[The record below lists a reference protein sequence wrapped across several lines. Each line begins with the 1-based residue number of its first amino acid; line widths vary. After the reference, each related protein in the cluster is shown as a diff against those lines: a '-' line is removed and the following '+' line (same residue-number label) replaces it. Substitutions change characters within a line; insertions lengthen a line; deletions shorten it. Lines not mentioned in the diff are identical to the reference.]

1 MVSLS
6 RQVPSDVRSK
16 GVWLTVAGCNGLGR
30 TSIDDRADD
39 SDKPVTRR
47 TRSRS
52 RSPVAAGS
60 GRDRTVQPGM
70 TRMFVTAVPGLGPM
84 VRRELGRLPGIVV
97 RDSGFDGRSDVVLFE
112 TTRASRSA
120 VSDLGLAEEMFV
132 EVGRTLRA
140 EGDRSGWIAGRLW
153 RPERV
158 QRALS
163 VWAEEVRPLAGTM
176 TFRVIA
182 RVLQERSF
190 LRTDLRRQLT
200 RAVQRDRPRWRVED
214 PAQIEVWVS
223 EYAQGRFVAGL
234 RLSDERMRQHHGR
247 VVEREGALR
256 PTVVRAM
263 VLLAG
268 EPGGVALDPC
278 CGSGTIL
285 REALAAGGE
294 ARGLDIDP
302 DAVRAA
308 RRNAPGADVR
318 VGDARSLELADQNV
332 AACVSN
338 LPFGQQYSVQGDMH
352 AWLRS
357 VLREMTRVTRPG
369 GRVVL
374 LVPQLPRAVVPG
386 SLRLRDRFRIR
397 LLGTATTI
405 WVFDRTA

>member
-1 MVSLS
+1 
-6 RQVPSDVRSK
+6 
-16 GVWLTVAGCNGLGR
+16 
-30 TSIDDRADD
+30 
-39 SDKPVTRR
+39 VTRR
-47 TRSRS
+47 TRSYS

-70 TRMFVTAVPGLGPM
+70 TWMFVTAVPGMGSM
-84 VRRELGRLPGIVV
+84 ISRELGRLPGIVA

-120 VSDLGLAEEMFV
+120 VSDLGLAEDVFV

-153 RPERV
+153 RPERA

-200 RAVQRDRPRWRVED
+200 RAIQRDRPRWRVQD

-234 RLSDERMRQHHGR
+234 RLSDERMRQHNGR

-256 PTVVRAM
+256 PTVARAK

-268 EPGGVALDPC
+268 EPGGVALDPS
-278 CGSGTIL
+278 CGAGNN
-285 REALAAGGE
+285 RRDAHAAGWE

-302 DAVRAA
+302 EAVRAA
-308 RRNAPGADVR
+308 RRNAPGAEVR
-318 VGDARSLELADQNV
+318 VGDARSLQLADQSV

-357 VLREMTRVTRPG
+357 VLGEMARVTRPG

-374 LVPQLPRAVVPG
+374 LVRSCHALWF
-386 SLRLRDRFRIR
+386 RDRCTC
-397 LLGTATTI
+397 GTGFGSGYSARRRRSGCSTGPRDRPPCP
-405 WVFDRTA
+405 WPAHHRGSAVNPCLDRTYSSFRAPPSALWRS